1 MCDENNE
8 ENRRREDQMSDG
20 KYSDS
25 EASLHV
31 QFTIGLITGEFCV
44 TLKWSCVTLNW
55 GSTW

>member
-25 EASLHV
+25 EDSLHV
-31 QFTIGLITGEFCV
+31 QSTIGLITGEFCV
-44 TLKWSCVTLNW
+44 TLKWSCVTLN
-55 GSTW
+55 